1 VDAGIRSIRA
11 VTNDLRPSL
20 LDDLGLLP
28 ALRSLAAEFAERS
41 GIATDLS
48 APSALPSLSKDAEL
62 ALFRALQEGLTNVS
76 RHAGAH
82 RVQIGIAVAEGAVA
96 LELSDDG
103 RGLPAGAGPGF
114 GRNGHMGLAGMQER
128 IGALGGT
135 VLVERADG
143 GGVRLAVRLPLGAG
157 IVP

>member
-1 VDAGIRSIRA
+1 
-11 VTNDLRPSL
+11 
-20 LDDLGLLP
+20 
-28 ALRSLAAEFAERS
+28 
-41 GIATDLS
+41 
-48 APSALPSLSKDAEL
+48 
-62 ALFRALQEGLTNVS
+62 
-76 RHAGAH
+76 
-82 RVQIGIAVAEGAVA
+82 
-96 LELSDDG
+96 
-103 RGLPAGAGPGF
+103 LPAGAGPAF